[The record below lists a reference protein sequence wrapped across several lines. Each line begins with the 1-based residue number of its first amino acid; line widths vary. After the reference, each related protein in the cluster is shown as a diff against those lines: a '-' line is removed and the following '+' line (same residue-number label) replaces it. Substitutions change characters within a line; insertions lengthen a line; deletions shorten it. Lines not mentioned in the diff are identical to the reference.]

1 MIKPENIQ
9 ETIKS
14 SELLL
19 QRYKEELDKQPSSFF
34 FDGLVKNTE
43 EYIEELQEELQKART
58 NGSKKDTSAGK
69 RIKINEAT
77 STDIPVINTLINE
90 YGWKLGDSLLYQK
103 IYDIPDNLRRDFSN
117 FKNIR
122 PDIVLQDLN
131 GEILAVI
138 ENNLDKENKD
148 LLKLRTIITQVLK
161 PRFLY
166 ACSAE
171 RILFYDNAW
180 RGLDAGEFKQVTSF
194 MSLEDMKLKI
204 EQQKKIASSR
214 EITIDTTIA
223 GGFDPTV
230 GKERYYQLQCIR
242 TIIENYKAGKQ
253 KMLVHMATG
262 LGKTRTA
269 VALVKALLSSGLTKR
284 ILFVVDRRML
294 AKQSV
299 DDGFSLISRE
309 YTSSWITSS
318 NFRARRNASIHIV
331 VIDTLELI
339 HSDLPSNFYDLI
351 IVDECHRS
359 INVNR
364 KLILDHF
371 LCPRLGL
378 TATPRIAIP
387 KGATEVAEEDL
398 AIIDTYKLFGCETGE
413 PDFKFD
419 MEQAIGEGFLA
430 PYKPIELKS
439 SLITEAEEKGI
450 DFSYVLDP
458 EEKYR
463 IELGE
468 EKNIKIEQ
476 LNRKFISEENC
487 IRIAEQ
493 LKINTQYG
501 EKVIL
506 FGVSQAHCIELAKA
520 INKVFEH
527 DYSEK
532 PYYAEAVIS
541 ENNELNETLKA
552 WFKKPYQKPYVVTSV
567 DILSTGV
574 DIPCV
579 RYISFAALTKSVG
592 KYIQM
597 VGRGTR
603 LDPKTGKFS
612 FTVLDFVGLCKRMDD
627 NGKGT
632 LKENIKVVKAGEQKP
647 KGKGTPPPPG
657 NYFLIDNPDPAH
669 LIQRVEIHGDSIII
683 KDNIPIEEAKRIF
696 EEELKKTQ
704 EPVINEL
711 KEKAEVPGYQPTD
724 KEVADFIDWLSKPN
738 TFLDEGHLQKMY
750 DYPEGSAWD
759 FLLHALGKKKIPTA
773 KERIEKN
780 YLSYI
785 HTYNFTDEQ
794 IVVLKKIKDVF
805 ASNIASKKTIDE
817 KDIFGNPIYE
827 RLIGSYE
834 VINQKFNGQF
844 GTVLADL
851 KNTFNPPSKAA

>member
-1 MIKPENIQ
+1 M
-9 ETIKS
+9 
-14 SELLL
+14 
-19 QRYKEELDKQPSSFF
+19 
-34 FDGLVKNTE
+34 
-43 EYIEELQEELQKART
+43 
-58 NGSKKDTSAGK
+58 SK
-69 RIKINEAT
+69 KINEAT
-77 STDIPVINTLINE
+77 STDLPIIQRLVNE
-90 YGWKLGDSLLYQK
+90 YGWKVGDTLLYQQ
-103 IYDIPDNLRRDFSN
+103 IFDIPENLKKDYSTL
-117 FKNIR
+117 KNIR

-131 GEILAVI
+131 GEVLAVI

-148 LLKLRTIITQVLK
+148 LLKLRTIVTQLLK

-166 ACSAE
+166 ACSTE

-180 RGLDAGEFKQVTSF
+180 RGLDAGEFKQVTTF
-194 MSLEDMKLKI
+194 MSLEEMKLKL
-204 EQQKKIASSR
+204 EQQKKIVSNK

-223 GGFDPTV
+223 GGYDPTV

-253 KMLVHMATG
+253 KMLIHMATG

-294 AKQSV
+294 AKQAI

-309 YTSSWITSS
+309 YTSSWITTS
-318 NFRARRNASIHIV
+318 NFRTRKNANIHVV

-364 KLILDHF
+364 KLIFDHF
-371 LCPRLGL
+371 LCPRIGL
-378 TATPRIAIP
+378 TATPRIATS
-387 KGATEVAEEDL
+387 KEGTQVDEEDL

-413 PDFKFD
+413 PDFQFD
-419 MEQAIGEGFLA
+419 IQKGIDEGFLA
-430 PYKPIELKS
+430 PYKPIELIS
-439 SLITEAEEKGI
+439 SLVEEAEKSGI
-450 DFSYVLDP
+450 EFDHVLDP
-458 EEKYR
+458 KERYV
-463 IELGE
+463 IDLGE
-468 EKNIKIEQ
+468 EKKLKLEQ

-487 IRIAEQ
+487 LRIAEEI
-493 LKINTQYG
+493 KKNTQYG

-520 INKVFEH
+520 VNRVFKN
-527 DYSEK
+527 DNSEK

-552 WFKKPYQKPYVVTSV
+552 WFKKPYQKPYVTVSV

-579 RYISFAALTKSVG
+579 RYITLAALTKSVG

-597 VGRGTR
+597 IGRGTR

-612 FTVLDFVGLCKRMDD
+612 FQILDFVGLCKRMED

-632 LKENIKVVKAGEQKP
+632 LKENKKVIKPGDSRKKAGGTTNP
-647 KGKGTPPPPG
+647 KGE
-657 NYFLIDNPDPAH
+657 YFLIDNPDPANM
-669 LIQRVEIHGDSIII
+669 IQRVEIHGDTIVI
-683 KDNIPIEEAKRIF
+683 KDNIPIAEAKRIF
-696 EEELKKTQ
+696 EDELKKSQ
-704 EPVINEL
+704 EPVMVEL
-711 KEKAEVPGYQPTD
+711 KEKAQQPEYQPTEEELA
-724 KEVADFIDWLSKPN
+724 KFIQWLSLPN
-738 TFLDEGHLQKMY
+738 TFMDEGHLQKMY

-759 FLLHALGKKKIPTA
+759 FLLHALGKKKIPTP

-780 YLSYI
+780 YVSYI

-794 IVVLKKIKDVF
+794 IVILKKIKDVF
-805 ASNIASKKTIDE
+805 ASNIASNREIDIKE
-817 KDIFGNPIYE
+817 IFGNPIYE
-827 RLIGSYE
+827 RLIGSYDS
-834 VINQKFNGQF
+834 INQKFDGKFNL
-844 GTVLADL
+844 VINDL
-851 KNTFNPPSKAA
+851 KQTFGKRASA

>member
-1 MIKPENIQ
+1 M
-9 ETIKS
+9 S
-14 SELLL
+14 
-19 QRYKEELDKQPSSFF
+19 
-34 FDGLVKNTE
+34 
-43 EYIEELQEELQKART
+43 
-58 NGSKKDTSAGK
+58 
-69 RIKINEAT
+69 KINEAT
-77 STDIPVINTLINE
+77 STDLPIIQRLVND
-90 YGWKLGDSLLYQK
+90 YGWKVGDTLLYQQ
-103 IYDIPDNLRRDFSN
+103 IYDISENLKKDYSN
-117 FKNIR
+117 LKNIR

-131 GEILAVI
+131 NEVLAVI

-148 LLKLRTIITQVLK
+148 LLKLRTVVTHLLK

-180 RGLDAGEFKQVTSF
+180 KGLDAGEFKQVKGF
-194 MSLEDMKLKI
+194 MSLEEMKLKI
-204 EQQKKIASSR
+204 EQQKKIASNK

-223 GGFDPTV
+223 GGFDPII
-230 GKERYYQLQCIR
+230 GKDRYYQLQCIR
-242 TIIENYKAGKQ
+242 TIIESYKAGKQ
-253 KMLVHMATG
+253 KMLIHMATG

-269 VALVKALLSSGLTKR
+269 VALVKALLGSGLAKR

-299 DDGFSLISRE
+299 DDGFALISKE
-309 YTSSWITSS
+309 HTSSWITTS
-318 NFRARRNASIHIV
+318 NFRTRKHASIHVV

-351 IVDECHRS
+351 ILDECHRS

-364 KLILDHF
+364 KLIFDHF
-371 LCPRLGL
+371 LCPRVGL
-378 TATPRIAIP
+378 TATPRIATSRE
-387 KGATEVAEEDL
+387 GTEIAEEDL

-413 PDFKFD
+413 PDFQFD
-419 MEQAIGEGFLA
+419 MDKGISEGFLA
-430 PYKPIELKS
+430 PYKPVELLS
-439 SLITEAEEKGI
+439 SLIQEAEESGI
-450 DFSYVLDP
+450 SFDHVLDP
-458 EEKYR
+458 GEKYV
-463 IELGE
+463 IALGA
-468 EKNIKIEQ
+468 EKKLKLEQ

-487 IRIAEQ
+487 LRIAEE
-493 LKINTQYG
+493 LKKNTQYG
-501 EKVIL
+501 EKIIL

-520 INKVFEH
+520 VNTVFEK
-527 DYSEK
+527 DLSEK

-579 RYISFAALTKSVG
+579 RYIAFAGLTKSVG

-612 FTVLDFVGLCKRMDD
+612 FTVLDFVGLCRRMED

-632 LKENIKVVKAGEQKP
+632 HKVNKKVVKPGDLKP
-647 KGKGTPPPPG
+647 KPPGTPQPRG
-657 NYFLIDNPDPAH
+657 EYFLIDNPDPAH

-696 EEELKKTQ
+696 EEELEKTQ
-704 EPVINEL
+704 EPVMADL
-711 KEKAEVPGYQPTD
+711 KEKAKQEDYQPTD
-724 KEVADFIDWLSKPN
+724 EEIAKLLEWLRKPN

-750 DYPEGSAWD
+750 DFPEGSAWD
-759 FLLHALGKKKIPTA
+759 FLLHALGKKKIPTP

-785 HTYNFTDEQ
+785 HTYDFTDEQ
-794 IVVLKKIKDVF
+794 IIVLKKIKDVF
-805 ASNIASKKTIDE
+805 ASNIASKRNIDE

-827 RLIGSYE
+827 RLIGSYDTINKKFDGKFDI
-834 VINQKFNGQF
+834 VIK
-844 GTVLADL
+844 DL
-851 KNTFNPPSKAA
+851 KNTFGQRARA

>member
-1 MIKPENIQ
+1 M
-9 ETIKS
+9 
-14 SELLL
+14 
-19 QRYKEELDKQPSSFF
+19 
-34 FDGLVKNTE
+34 
-43 EYIEELQEELQKART
+43 
-58 NGSKKDTSAGK
+58 SK
-69 RIKINEAT
+69 KINEAT
-77 STDIPVINTLINE
+77 STDLPIIQKLVNE
-90 YGWKLGDSLLYQK
+90 YGWKVGDTLLYQQ
-103 IYDIPDNLRRDFSN
+103 IYDIPENLKKDYSTY
-117 FKNIR
+117 KNIR
-122 PDIVLQDLN
+122 PDIVLQDMN
-131 GEILAVI
+131 GDVLAVI

-148 LLKLRTIITQVLK
+148 LLKLRTIVTQLLK

-180 RGLDAGEFKQVTSF
+180 RGLDAGEFKQVTTF
-194 MSLEDMKLKI
+194 MSLEEMKLKI
-204 EQQKKIASSR
+204 EQQKKIASNK

-223 GGFDPTV
+223 GGYDPTI

-253 KMLVHMATG
+253 KMLIHMATG

-294 AKQSV
+294 AKQAV

-309 YTSSWITSS
+309 YTSSWITTS
-318 NFRARRNASIHIV
+318 NFRTRKNASIHVV

-364 KLILDHF
+364 KLIFDHF
-371 LCPRLGL
+371 LCPRVGL
-378 TATPRIAIP
+378 TATPRIATT
-387 KGATEVAEEDL
+387 KEGTDVDEEDL

-413 PDFKFD
+413 PDFQFD
-419 MEQAIGEGFLA
+419 IKRGIDEGFLA
-430 PYKPIELKS
+430 PYKPIELIS
-439 SLITEAEEKGI
+439 SLVDEAKNNGI
-450 DFSYVLDP
+450 EFDHVLDP
-458 EEKYR
+458 QERYVIALGAEKK
-463 IELGE
+463 L
-468 EKNIKIEQ
+468 KLEQ

-487 IRIAEQ
+487 SRIAEEI
-493 LKINTQYG
+493 KKNTQYG

-520 INKVFEH
+520 INKVFQN
-527 DYSEK
+527 DNSEK

-552 WFKKPYQKPYVVTSV
+552 WFKKPYQKPYIAVSV

-579 RYISFAALTKSVG
+579 RYIALAALTKSVG

-597 VGRGTR
+597 IGRGTR

-612 FTVLDFVGLCKRMDD
+612 FQILDFVGLCKHMED

-632 LKENIKVVKAGEQKP
+632 LKENKKVVKPGEQKP
-647 KGKGTPPPPG
+647 KTGGVVNPKGE
-657 NYFLIDNPDPAH
+657 YFLIDNPDPAH
-669 LIQRVEIHGDSIII
+669 MIQRVEIHGDSIVI
-683 KDNIPIEEAKRIF
+683 KDNIPIEQAKRIF
-696 EEELKKTQ
+696 EEELNKSQ
-704 EPVINEL
+704 EPVMVEL
-711 KEKAEVPGYQPTD
+711 KEKAQQPEYQPTD
-724 KEVADFIDWLSKPN
+724 EELAKFIQWLSLPN
-738 TFLDEGHLQKMY
+738 TFMDEGHLQKMY
-750 DYPEGSAWD
+750 NYPEGSAWD
-759 FLLHALGKKKIPTA
+759 FLLHALGKKKIPTP

-780 YLSYI
+780 YVSYV

-794 IVVLKKIKDVF
+794 IVILKKIKDVF
-805 ASNIASKKTIDE
+805 ASNIASNREIDIKE
-817 KDIFGNPIYE
+817 IFGNPIYE
-827 RLIGSYE
+827 RLIGSYDSINKKFDGKFNL
-834 VINQKFNGQF
+834 VIN
-844 GTVLADL
+844 DL
-851 KNTFNPPSKAA
+851 KQTFGKRGIA

>member
-1 MIKPENIQ
+1 M
-9 ETIKS
+9 
-14 SELLL
+14 
-19 QRYKEELDKQPSSFF
+19 
-34 FDGLVKNTE
+34 
-43 EYIEELQEELQKART
+43 
-58 NGSKKDTSAGK
+58 SK
-69 RIKINEAT
+69 KINEAT
-77 STDIPVINTLINE
+77 STDLPIIQKLVNE
-90 YGWKLGDSLLYQK
+90 YGWKVGDTLLYQQ
-103 IYDIPDNLRRDFSN
+103 IYDIPENLKKDYSTL
-117 FKNIR
+117 KNIR

-131 GEILAVI
+131 GEVLAVI

-148 LLKLRTIITQVLK
+148 LLKLRTIVTQLLK

-180 RGLDAGEFKQVTSF
+180 RGLDAGEFKQVTTF
-194 MSLEDMKLKI
+194 MSLEEMKLKI
-204 EQQKKIASSR
+204 EQQKKIASNK

-223 GGFDPTV
+223 GGYDPTV

-253 KMLVHMATG
+253 KMLIHMATG

-309 YTSSWITSS
+309 YTSSWITTS
-318 NFRARRNASIHIV
+318 NFRTRKNASIHVV

-364 KLILDHF
+364 KLIFDHF
-371 LCPRLGL
+371 LCPRIGL
-378 TATPRIAIP
+378 TATPRIATP
-387 KGATEVAEEDL
+387 KKGTEVDEEDL

-413 PDFKFD
+413 PDFQFD
-419 MEQAIGEGFLA
+419 IKRGIDEGFLA
-430 PYKPIELKS
+430 PYKPIELIS
-439 SLITEAEEKGI
+439 SLVEEAKNNGIEFDHVIDPQERYVIALGAEKK
-450 DFSYVLDP
+450 L
-458 EEKYR
+458 K
-463 IELGE
+463 L
-468 EKNIKIEQ
+468 EQ

-487 IRIAEQ
+487 LRLAEEI
-493 LKINTQYG
+493 KKNTQYG
-501 EKVIL
+501 EKVII

-520 INKVFEH
+520 INKVFQN
-527 DYSEK
+527 DNSEK

-552 WFKKPYQKPYVVTSV
+552 WFKKPYQKPYVTVSV

-579 RYISFAALTKSVG
+579 RYIALAALTKSVG

-597 VGRGTR
+597 IGRGTR

-612 FTVLDFVGLCKRMDD
+612 FQILDFVGLCKRMED

-632 LKENIKVVKAGEQKP
+632 LKENKKVVKPGERKLHTSEVVNP
-647 KGKGTPPPPG
+647 IGD
-657 NYFLIDNPDPAH
+657 YFLIDNPDPANM
-669 LIQRVEIHGDSIII
+669 IQRVEIHGDSIVV
-683 KDNIPIEEAKRIF
+683 KDNIPIEDAKRIF
-696 EEELKKTQ
+696 EEELKKSQ
-704 EPVINEL
+704 EPVIVEL
-711 KEKAEVPGYQPTD
+711 KEKAKQPEYQPT
-724 KEVADFIDWLSKPN
+724 EEELANFIQWLSLPN
-738 TFLDEGHLQKMY
+738 TFMDEGHLQKMY

-759 FLLHALGKKKIPTA
+759 FLLHALGKKRIPTQ

-785 HTYNFTDEQ
+785 HTYDFTDEQ
-794 IVVLKKIKDVF
+794 IVILKKIKDVF
-805 ASNIASKKTIDE
+805 ASNIASNREIGI

-827 RLIGSYE
+827 RLIGSYDSINNKFDGKFDL
-834 VINQKFNGQF
+834 VIS
-844 GTVLADL
+844 DL
-851 KNTFNPPSKAA
+851 KQTFQKRPIV